1 MKTKAQLQIE
11 TQTPIEIN
19 PDSIYQPIERPEK
32 KFSKL
37 QVSRTLEAAL
47 PFASKPKVQT
57 KRKKKSYISKRAVS
71 GKKTK
76 YDCQS
81 CILSFFSPLIKVI
94 FFQRRN
100 ISQVVMDASEKKKY
114 SFIQAVNTIRNDKV
128 IKRKQKNAE
137 RFAEK
142 EKKNAKN
149 EEKFAA
155 IRKANKKREYRAEG
169 KRDAV
174 RMAKKLRGE

>member
-57 KRKKKSYISKRAVS
+57 KRKKKSYISKRA
-71 GKKTK
+71 
-76 YDCQS
+76 
-81 CILSFFSPLIKVI
+81 
-94 FFQRRN
+94 
-100 ISQVVMDASEKKKY
+100 VVMDASEKKKY

-174 RMAKKLRGE
+174 RMAPVLYQNL